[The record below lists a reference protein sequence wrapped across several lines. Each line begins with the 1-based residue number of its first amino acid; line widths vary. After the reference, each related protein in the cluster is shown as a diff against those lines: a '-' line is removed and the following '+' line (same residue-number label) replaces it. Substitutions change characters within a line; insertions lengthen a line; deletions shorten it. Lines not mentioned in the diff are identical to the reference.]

1 MKTALIAFAALGLA
15 TTVAYADDSSN
26 APMNNSKSPGTT
38 GAMSTPTAPAVA
50 TDPQQVQAQQ
60 GDPAKHSGR
69 NRRSGS
75 WRRDQ
80 LADADRQGRQRQVA
94 SILVSR
100 QSPHLRYGL
109 FCCRCAR
116 LDPASLVTGRCHLPD
131 VVGLLR

>member
-60 GDPAKHSGR
+60 GDPAKHSAG
-69 NRRSGS
+69 
-75 WRRDQ
+75 
-80 LADADRQGRQRQVA
+80 
-94 SILVSR
+94 
-100 QSPHLRYGL
+100 
-109 FCCRCAR
+109 
-116 LDPASLVTGRCHLPD
+116 T
-131 VVGLLR
+131 VGAAPGAATNSQTPTDKGDSAK